1 MKTDAVAAAVRS
13 ALERLATSSANG
25 TAEGEH
31 FAAEYGVQEGYRA
44 ALRDAG
50 HFDQAWS
57 VPQVLLRLAEAGEHL
72 RDHHDC
78 DCDRHEEVRECIDLA
93 REQAKRIAALEVP
106 SE

>member
-1 MKTDAVAAAVRS
+1 MKTDAVAAAVEV
-13 ALERLATSSANG
+13 AKPW
-25 TAEGEH
+25 TAIQKDACEQ
-31 FAAEYGVQEGYRA
+31 AASHAYDSGYRA